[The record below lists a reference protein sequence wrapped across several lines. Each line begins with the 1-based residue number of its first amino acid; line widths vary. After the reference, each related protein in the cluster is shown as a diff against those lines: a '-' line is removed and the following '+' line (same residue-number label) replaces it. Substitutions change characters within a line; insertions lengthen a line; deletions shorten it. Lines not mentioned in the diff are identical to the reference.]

1 MGTTSPDL
9 EPANIMVVADTAV
22 PGGERT
28 KLLDFGIAK
37 LRESSPIKAANTHK
51 DLLMGTP
58 SYMSPEQCRGAGGVD
73 EKTDVYSLGIV
84 LYRALA
90 GRLPF
95 MAGGA
100 GDIMAQHIYQ
110 PAPALGELAPWLPTS
125 LTELTHRLIS
135 KDKEQRP
142 AMDEVVAELDR
153 LAGELADFKL
163 PELPRDPSLS
173 AELEGLVDSRPGAE
187 RPPEDEEDEDEV
199 AETMGVGET
208 PAMGVELLNQVL
220 SPSSTGRR
228 LASSP
233 SQIGWSISNTGR
245 PARIAGTSGW
255 LALGLLIAVA
265 SVGSGLWL
273 TGRLRRPV
281 AKVTSSGQAVPPPS
295 AAAAGAAPLAAGAAP
310 AGSAP
315 AAASTAAPATV
326 EWLLE
331 TTPPGAEILRIS
343 DHKLLGRTPWHG
355 EVASGSGSE
364 ELRLSLAGHVERLVS
379 ISRSSDV
386 RRRFALLPNGTAA
399 PAGSGKVAEPPA
411 KSRGKNRKKGHVK
424 IEFED

>member
-1 MGTTSPDL
+1 
-9 EPANIMVVADTAV
+9 MVVADTAV

-110 PAPALGELAPWLPTS
+110 PAPALAELAPWLPSS

-135 KDKEQRP
+135 KDKEARP
-142 AMDEVVAELDR
+142 VMAEVVAELDR

-173 AELEGLVDSRPGAE
+173 AELEGLVDSRPGE
-187 RPPEDEEDEDEV
+187 RSQPDDGEEDDVEV

-208 PAMGVELLNQVL
+208 PAMGVELLGLGL
-220 SPSSTGRR
+220 SPSSTGQR

-245 PARIAGTSGW
+245 PLRLAGTSGW
-255 LALGLLIAVA
+255 LALGLLVAVA

-281 AKVTSSGQAVPPPS
+281 AQVASSGPAAPPPS
-295 AAAAGAAPLAAGAAP
+295 AAGAGPAAAGAAP
-310 AGSAP
+310 S
-315 AAASTAAPATV
+315 AASPAATV

-331 TTPPGAEILRIS
+331 TVPPGAEILRIS
-343 DHKLLGRTPWHG
+343 DRKLLGRTPWHG

-364 ELRLSLAGHVERLVS
+364 ELRLSLSGHVERLVS

-386 RRRFALLPNGTAA
+386 RRSFTLVPSGAA
-399 PAGSGKVAEPPA
+399 AAVGSGKVAQPA
-411 KSRGKNRKKGHVK
+411 GKSRGKNRKKGHVK

>member
-1 MGTTSPDL
+1 VLDIK
-9 EPANIMVVADTAV
+9 PANIMVVADTAV

-37 LRESSPIKAANTHK
+37 LRESSPVKAANTHK

-110 PAPALGELAPWLPTS
+110 PAPALGELAPWLPGS
-125 LTELTHRLIS
+125 LTELVHRLIS

-142 AMDEVVAELDR
+142 TMAEVVAELDR

-173 AELEGLVDSRPGAE
+173 AELEGLLESTPGTDPEAE
-187 RPPEDEEDEDEV
+187 EDEV

-208 PAMGVELLNQVL
+208 PALGVERMSAAR
-220 SPSSTGRR
+220 SPSSTGGR

-233 SQIGWSISNTGR
+233 SQIGWSIANTGR
-245 PARIAGTSGW
+245 RPGAAGL
-255 LALGLLIAVA
+255 LALLAVVA
-265 SVGSGLWL
+265 AVGIGSGLWL
-273 TGRLRRPV
+273 TGRQRRPV
-281 AKVTSSGQAVPPPS
+281 EKAASSGPAARGTPPAAAETAPRES
-295 AAAAGAAPLAAGAAP
+295 AAAPRAAT
-310 AGSAP
+310 SAV
-315 AAASTAAPATV
+315 AAPATV
-326 EWLLE
+326 EWQLE
-331 TTPPGAEILRIS
+331 TTPPGAEILRVA

-364 ELRLSLAGHVERLVS
+364 ELRLSLPGHIERLVS
-379 ISRSSDV
+379 VSRSSNV
-386 RRRFALLPNGTAA
+386 RRSFALVPSGAA
-399 PAGSGKVAEPPA
+399 SAGSGKAGPRPPVA
-411 KSRGKNRKKGHVK
+411 KGGKNRKKGHVK